1 MMTTTRI
8 PALCVVFLLAVA
20 GCDDSSV
27 SFNYVAEAGFDLSL
41 PVTTQAAFDLEGIN
55 GVITVTGSDTATVVT
70 VTGTRRVRSDSQAD
84 ADTRLQDLQVVTS
97 TTDATIFV
105 RTEQPQDTEGRTYQ
119 VDYDVLLPPDM
130 EMNLVNVNGD
140 IEAGHA
146 RGDAKITGVNGNIVV
161 SDTGTLVVS
170 NVNGNVTV
178 VDAEDVVLSVVNGNV
193 YARFALSPG
202 GEAGASTV
210 NGNVQIS
217 IPTTTSALLRAT
229 RDNGVVTVSGLP
241 VTDVHDTGTVYTARL
256 GDGDGNIVL
265 KTVNG
270 NIRMAGH

>member
-1 MMTTTRI
+1 
-8 PALCVVFLLAVA
+8 
-20 GCDDSSV
+20 
-27 SFNYVAEAGFDLSL
+27 
-41 PVTTQAAFDLEGIN
+41 
-55 GVITVTGSDTATVVT
+55 
-70 VTGTRRVRSDSQAD
+70 VRSDSQAD